1 MKPDVSVII
10 PTRKRP
16 ELLAETIKS
25 VRAQEGVTTEIIVV
39 DDCPDS
45 SAAPIAA
52 AFEGVVYCRNPTVS
66 QGRPAKVRNFGL
78 TMATGELVHFLDD
91 DDIVPRGHYAAVKNA
106 FADRP
111 DVGVVFGAIEPFG
124 TDAFDDLCSYFALA
138 ALRARRCALLGPR
151 LGFSAVMFFRP
162 ILFVCGAAI
171 IRRKCVYS
179 LGGFDANLPLYEDV
193 EFYARAILSYGAAV
207 LPRVSIRY
215 RIHHPSLM
223 RQPETDAL
231 TAASYKGIHARLRAD
246 RGVVVY
252 LGLKTLAR
260 LIKLESMCV
269 FGMTSKE
276 PLRRIYKMM

>member
-124 TDAFDDLCSYFALA
+124 TNAIDVALCSAHDWVFLQSCFFGRSYLSA
-138 ALRARRCALLGPR
+138 ALQLFAVNASILLAD
-151 LGFSAVMFFRP
+151 LT
-162 ILFVCGAAI
+162 LT
-171 IRRKCVYS
+171 Y
-179 LGGFDANLPLYEDV
+179 
-193 EFYARAILSYGAAV
+193 
-207 LPRVSIRY
+207 RY
-215 RIHHPSLM
+215 
-223 RQPETDAL
+223 T
-231 TAASYKGIHARLRAD
+231 
-246 RGVVVY
+246 
-252 LGLKTLAR
+252 
-260 LIKLESMCV
+260 
-269 FGMTSKE
+269 
-276 PLRRIYKMM
+276 KM